1 MRAIS
6 SVILSLALT
15 AGVLSCASTPA
26 QKASS
31 PPPPAPSA
39 TMQTQEPAAKAQQA
53 APAEDSLP
61 NQGSAAAGSN
71 TAAGSAL
78 SLPDAPKTRAAPEVD
93 TAQASA
99 APEGQKFPL
108 SIPQSPSTTAG
119 KKEPAAAA
127 STAAPRAQKPAAAA
141 AGPQASGARQQAAS
155 AASAPAGSAP
165 AGSSQQAG
173 QTAAGSLPAAGGSA
187 AQSPGSTYGKLR
199 EIYARVGDDLQI
211 GLDGS
216 GFLFLG
222 FPDRS
227 PEGDGM
233 SFKGKE
239 TRDAKTWF
247 SFKAVKLGTYDLDF
261 LKQDNATGSSSKET
275 VRVHVVSD
283 SDFQAAVAQSQGPAQ
298 VSTEPGDPAFAAKL
312 SSLGQYDAA
321 IAELLKGYREGNPE
335 LNDQI
340 ARLYYRTGS
349 YDAAAKY
356 FTKNLAEQGRLG
368 ESAVLGLARVAI
380 AQNDQPELL
389 SLLKRLLSVKDQGL
403 EETLV
408 AAVRFEREKQ
418 EVGLGIDLATEY
430 LSRYPDGKWRDEA
443 DYLLARLLE
452 ADSQFRDIARAR
464 GTYKEILDRFP
475 ESAFAADA
483 KRRIE
488 YIDRHFFQV
497 R

>member
-6 SVILSLALT
+6 SIILSLALS

-39 TMQTQEPAAKAQQA
+39 VTQAQEPAAQAQPA
-53 APAEDSLP
+53 ALSPAEDSLP

-78 SLPDAPKTRAAPEVD
+78 SLPDAPATRAAPEVD

-141 AGPQASGARQQAAS
+141 AGPQASGARQQAAP

-173 QTAAGSLPAAGGSA
+173 QTAAGSAPAAGGSA

-283 SDFQAAVAQSQGPAQ
+283 SDFQAAVAQSQGPVQA
-298 VSTEPGDPAFAAKL
+298 STEPGDPCLCRKAFQSWAIRRCNCRAPQGLPRGQPGAQRPDCAAVL
-312 SSLGQYDAA
+312 
-321 IAELLKGYREGNPE
+321 PH
-335 LNDQI
+335 
-340 ARLYYRTGS
+340 RL

-356 FTKNLAEQGRLG
+356 FTKNLAEQGRW

-380 AQNDQPELL
+380 AQKDQPELL

-443 DYLLARLLE
+443 DYLLAR
-452 ADSQFRDIARAR
+452 AP
-464 GTYKEILDRFP
+464 GG
-475 ESAFAADA
+475 
-483 KRRIE
+483 
-488 YIDRHFFQV
+488 
-497 R
+497 